1 MLTEVGI
8 FLARE
13 RPRIVKK
20 LQNWFAIRS
29 EISWLLESTKVQ
41 GNLLGRLVR
50 LIIWFKIFQVSLIL
64 FFKVFTF
71 TS

>member
-13 RPRIVKK
+13 RPRIVKTE

-29 EISWLLESTKVQ
+29 IISWLLESTKVQ
-41 GNLLGRLVR
+41 GNLLGCLVR
-50 LIIWFKIFQVSLIL
+50 LII
-64 FFKVFTF
+64 
-71 TS
+71 